1 MESTEELT
9 EMVQEYRKALKQVKR
24 SRDPLRWADIQNNL
38 AVRLRQL
45 AEKGERH
52 LFSEAENACRR
63 ALSVYN
69 RKKNPARWADAWVNM
84 GNILYGK
91 GHTGDD
97 AAALEK
103 SAQAYRSAME
113 FYTLDEDRDAW
124 SRLMSN
130 AAMALGRRAVVLDTP
145 EAYLETAQTLREMLA
160 VVTRDV
166 QEDWW
171 ASLNYSLADALLMSQ
186 QSGSVDPELLR
197 EADLALFNCLDIWK
211 RDELP
216 LNWAQARQAQ
226 AGITL
231 TLGQALGDSTL
242 LREAETAYA
251 DALEVYRAEDVPGM
265 DVQAE
270 RMLEQVRGLLSKTQT
285 DSQS

>member
-9 EMVQEYRKALKQVKR
+9 AMVKEYRNALKQVKR
-24 SRDPLRWADIQNNL
+24 ARDPLRWADIQNNL

-45 AEKGERH
+45 AEKGERQ

-91 GHTGDD
+91 GHTGDNEV
-97 AAALEK
+97 ALEK
-103 SAQAYRSAME
+103 AAEAFRNALD
-113 FYTLDEDRDAW
+113 FYTVEEDREAW

-130 AAMALGRRAVVLDTP
+130 VAMAKGRRAVIVGTP
-145 EAYLETAQTLREMLA
+145 EAYLDTVETLREMLT
-160 VVTRDV
+160 VVKRSV

-186 QSGSVDPELLR
+186 QTGQADPELLR
-197 EADLALFNCLDIWK
+197 EADLALFNCLDVWK
-211 RDELP
+211 REELP
-216 LNWAQARQAQ
+216 LNWAQARQTQ

-231 TLGQALGDSTL
+231 TLGQALNDANL

-251 DALEVYRAEDVPGM
+251 EALEVFREEDVPGM
-265 DVQAE
+265 DQQAE
-270 RMLEQVRGLLSKTQT
+270 RMLNLVRDLLAKRQ
-285 DSQS
+285 